1 MKTAQLAAET
11 MRENLPAMQAPRFP
25 SVLLAA
31 LSLILILCA
40 ALGAG
45 AYLYAS
51 ATHLIS
57 EYRRQL
63 NSAADHAQLYFD
75 QREVLLRA
83 VAASAVTP
91 EALVLSPISSNLEAI
106 NTPDSGSLDQYML
119 LLTRRHWNA
128 IHRTGALRYSEL
140 NPARDFRLNKTN
152 DGLLWEPQADALASR
167 LRSINSEPDARQI
180 PVIWLHQ
187 DDDSPS
193 RLVAYTPIDR
203 DNSQG
208 AWLGLELKEI
218 DRALT
223 LTPPPPST
231 EYILFDIRGQ
241 AVLYSSAPPDSA
253 ELQWIQQDYFGF
265 DNKGWPQHI
274 ILSKSIGTGGLRVL
288 YALPM
293 QKLLLDSRGAIIT
306 ALLTLTIFTTIVLVG
321 SYLIRRRLLVPA
333 RQQQQSLVDSV
344 TLNRKLVAMAPVGL
358 ALVDAS
364 GDVIFQENPQAR
376 MWMQGDDQWRSRL
389 PGEHD
394 QSASTDVTLKN
405 GSSVRVQA
413 ISLNYRGNR
422 AALCSIVDVTTEKAE
437 EAALR
442 HARQMAENA
451 NIAKTQFLTTM
462 SHEIRT
468 PLYGILGTL
477 ELLALSEQ
485 HQQSPYLD
493 TLRRS
498 AETLFRVV
506 GESLDLS
513 RIEAGHVTLEPREFS
528 VQELVDEVI
537 AAFAATSQNK
547 GLLLY
552 SVTPINALLTTI
564 GDPQKIRQILSNLV
578 SNAIKFTTSGHVVLR
593 LHTEPQAGN
602 RLALRFQITD
612 SGHGISA
619 DILPKLFLPY
629 FSLNEGGVSKEP
641 GTGLGLPICQR
652 LASLMGGALSVVS
665 EPGLGTSMTFE
676 VTLPVAASLG
686 MSPTPQSLLAFR
698 PVYVMGDIPEI
709 VSNVCKWL
717 RHWGAYALPYTGQ
730 QAQPGSVLVH
740 SWPCVASTVNEW
752 TGHQVVV
759 QPTAP
764 TSISLIEQPNFF
776 YTASISVH
784 DIMQAVQRAQALEGN
799 TQTTVEFMSPPAR
812 TQQVLVVD
820 DNPVNRLILQ
830 EQLTL
835 LGCLVHLESNAEAAL
850 ALPDKNRF
858 DIIFTDLFMPGMDG
872 YSFAHALRAQG
883 YKQRIIGVTANAIL
897 DKDNEWSAA
906 GMDALLIKPLHMAAL
921 RDSLHVQSSDF
932 TAHS

>member
-1 MKTAQLAAET
+1 MKTTRLNGGPL
-11 MRENLPAMQAPRFP
+11 RENLPAMQVPRFP
-25 SVLLAA
+25 SVLLGA

-40 ALGAG
+40 SLGTG

-63 NSAADHAQLYFD
+63 NSAADHAQLFFD

-83 VAASAVTP
+83 VAASAVAPNTIM
-91 EALVLSPISSNLEAI
+91 LSPQRSNLETI
-106 NTPDSGSLDQYML
+106 DTPDNGSGDYYTL

-128 IHRTGALRYSEL
+128 IHRTGTLRYSEL
-140 NPARDFRLNKTN
+140 NPAQDFRLER
-152 DGLLWEPQADALASR
+152 DDQRLSWEPQVDALATR
-167 LRSINSEPDARQI
+167 LIAINQEPHARQI
-180 PVIWLHQ
+180 PVVWLHQ

-203 DNSQG
+203 DNRQG
-208 AWLGLELKEI
+208 AWLGLELKNI

-241 AVLYSSAPPDSA
+241 AVLFSSAPPDAS
-253 ELQWIQQDYFGF
+253 ELRWVQQDYFGF
-265 DNKGWPQHI
+265 DGKGWPQHI

-288 YALPM
+288 YALPT
-293 QKLLLDSRGAIIT
+293 QQLLRDGRSALIT
-306 ALLTLTIFTTIVLVG
+306 ALLTLTVFTTVVLVG
-321 SYLIRRRLLVPA
+321 ASLIRRRLLMPA

-344 TLNRKLVAMAPVGL
+344 SLNRKLIAMAPVGL
-358 ALVDAS
+358 ALVDAQ
-364 GDVIFQENPQAR
+364 GEVIFQENLQAR
-376 MWMQGDDQWRSRL
+376 TWMQGDDQWRSRL

-394 QSASTDVTLKN
+394 QSACAEVSLKD
-405 GSSVRVQA
+405 GRTVRVHA

-422 AALCSIVDVTTEKAE
+422 AALCSIIDVTTEKAE

-442 HARQMAENA
+442 HSRQLAENA

-477 ELLALSEQ
+477 ELISLSEK
-485 HQQSPYLD
+485 QQQPSPYLD

-528 VQELVDEVI
+528 PQEQVDEVI
-537 AAFAATSQNK
+537 AAFAATAQNK

-552 SVTPINALLTTI
+552 SVTPVRALVPTI
-564 GDPQKIRQILSNLV
+564 GDPLKIRQILSNLV

-593 LHTEPQAGN
+593 LHTEPQPGN

-629 FSLNEGGVSKEP
+629 FSLNEGGNSKQP

-652 LASLMGGALSVVS
+652 LASLMGGSLAVVS
-665 EPGLGTSMTFE
+665 EPGLGTSITFE
-676 VTLPVAASLG
+676 VILPLASPPG
-686 MSPTPQSLLAFR
+686 TPPAPESLLAFQ
-698 PVYVMGDIPEI
+698 PVYVTGDIPEI

-730 QAQPGSVLVH
+730 PAKPGTVLVH
-740 SWPCVASTVNEW
+740 SWPSFATSTPEW
-752 TGHQVVV
+752 TGRQVMV
-759 QPTAP
+759 QPNTQAIATQADNP
-764 TSISLIEQPNFF
+764 DYF
-776 YTASISVH
+776 YTASTAMNHV
-784 DIMQAVQRAQALEGN
+784 MQAVQQAQARDCTPPQAKDTLTTPVRAQE
-799 TQTTVEFMSPPAR
+799 
-812 TQQVLVVD
+812 VLVVD
-820 DNPVNRLILQ
+820 DNPVNRQILQ
-830 EQLTL
+830 EQLNL
-835 LGCLVHLESNAEAAL
+835 LGCTTHLEASGEAAL

-858 DIIFTDLFMPGMDG
+858 EIIFTDLFMPGMDG
-872 YSFAHALRAQG
+872 YALARALRSEGYQG
-883 YKQRIIGVTANAIL
+883 RIIGITANAIL
-897 DKDNEWSAA
+897 DKDKEWSAA
-906 GMDALLIKPLHMAAL
+906 GMDALLIKPLPMAAL
-921 RDSLHVQSSDF
+921 RDSLLPP
-932 TAHS
+932 TP